1 MTDWELDDDGYKSR
15 PQNGDPVGGD
25 FDDIV
30 VDEDFERLEKA
41 VQELVERFAEFNNKL
56 TNMANKLEEH
66 MKEPDAHNPAM
77 LYKK

>member
-1 MTDWELDDDGYKSR
+1 MTDWELDDDFEE
-15 PQNGDPVGGD
+15 D
-25 FDDIV
+25 F

-41 VQELVERFAEFNNKL
+41 VKELVERFAEFNNKL